1 MKNFDFISRL
11 AETIPDFAQLH
22 AYCDK
27 AEIFQKAFPEESASN
42 ARKALEW
49 LVKNHLYMAN
59 VTLDKHETLNQ
70 MLKRPQ
76 IDAFIDEDWEFEQY
90 MRTVKKIGNYAS
102 HTGAQEVKPN
112 DAFICLRALYYV
124 VSGFLY
130 RWRAIQNIVAFDAT
144 LVPNGFTG
152 IHIADNSEPT
162 VSVEVADSIPTDA
175 IDNPTAPTY
184 RPKESLESEAITRKC
199 IIDYML
205 NEAKWQ
211 ILAAKGDIQ
220 GGKAAI
226 EVEGE
231 LAKLLAPLGIPNVRF
246 KVQIATGELAQKGV
260 DKVMFLFSANKST
273 DMLPVSQVAS
283 GGEIARVMLSLKA
296 MISKAIGLPTIIF
309 DEIDTGVSGRVAEQM
324 AHIMRGMGDVNRQ
337 VICITHLPQI
347 AAYGSTHYKVAKHEA
362 ESGTVSTMT
371 QLTPDQR
378 ITEIAQMLSGSDVT
392 QAAIDNAKSLLMKEK
407 K

>member
-144 LVPNGFTG
+144 LVPNGFAG

-175 IDNPTAPTY
+175 IDNPTAPTD

-211 ILAAKGDIQ
+211 ILATKGDIQ

-226 EVEGE
+226 EVKVEGMNR
-231 LAKLLAPLGIPNVRF
+231 ANYPS
-246 KVQIATGELAQKGV
+246 GV
-260 DKVMFLFSANKST
+260 GYADYVLFSKGGKPLAVIEAKST
-273 DMLPVSQVAS
+273 IENAGKGRKQALEYADCLQRKYGVRPVVYYTNGYTIVSQ
-283 GGEIARVMLSLKA
+283 R
-296 MISKAIGLPTIIF
+296 
-309 DEIDTGVSGRVAEQM
+309 GR
-324 AHIMRGMGDVNRQ
+324 
-337 VICITHLPQI
+337 P
-347 AAYGSTHYKVAKHEA
+347 
-362 ESGTVSTMT
+362 
-371 QLTPDQR
+371 
-378 ITEIAQMLSGSDVT
+378 
-392 QAAIDNAKSLLMKEK
+392 
-407 K
+407 